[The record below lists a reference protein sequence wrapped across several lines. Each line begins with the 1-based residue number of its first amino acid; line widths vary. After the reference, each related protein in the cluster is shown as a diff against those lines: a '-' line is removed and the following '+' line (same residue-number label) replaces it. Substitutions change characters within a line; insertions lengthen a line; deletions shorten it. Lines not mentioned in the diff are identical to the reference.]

1 MNLRTIHCLL
11 LILFTSISAMAQSE
25 EYEKTKAEK
34 LQKPSPFEAIISG
47 PKQDEII
54 YQDEDV
60 VAFVPLRKQAPVHLL
75 IVPKERIPTLNEVS
89 EDDAILLSKL
99 LLAAKNLAAKYGIDQ
114 TGYRIAINTNE
125 DAGQSVFHIH
135 VHLLGGMKLGPMME
149 QTYSEK

>member
-1 MNLRTIHCLL
+1 MNLRAIYCLIF
-11 LILFTSISAMAQSE
+11 ILFVSISAIAQSE
-25 EYEKTKAEK
+25 AYEQTKAEK

-47 PKQDEII
+47 LKQDQII
-54 YQDEDV
+54 YQDDEV

-75 IVPKERIPTLNEVS
+75 IVPKERIPTLNDLA
-89 EDDAILLSKL
+89 EDDAVLLSKL
-99 LLAAKNLAAKYGIDQ
+99 LLAAKNLAAEYGIDK

-135 VHLLGGMKLGPMME
+135 VHVLGGMKLGPMVE

>member
-1 MNLRTIHCLL
+1 MNLCTIHCLL

-75 IVPKERIPTLNEVS
+75 IVPKERVPTLNEVT
-89 EDDAILLSKL
+89 EYDTIMLSKL
-99 LLAAKNLAAKYGIDQ
+99 LLAAKNLAAEYGIDK

-135 VHLLGGMKLGPMME
+135 VHLLGGMKLGPMVE